1 VHKRALPARPKRL
14 AIISSASGA
23 AIADVLAVL
32 GRRFPLLD
40 VVLLPV
46 AVQGEDAEAQ
56 VLRALARTPATGAD
70 VVLVTRGGGS
80 LEDLW
85 TFNLETVARAVRAC
99 PLPTVVAIGHET
111 DFTIAEFAADLR
123 APTPSAAAELI
134 VPDAAELR
142 LVVVRH
148 GAALT
153 RSISHRMV
161 LAHHRLDAS
170 RARLRDPR
178 ERLRQLMQRADDIE
192 ARLAAAAWRR
202 LRDLSSRTARLERTR
217 RAYHPAR
224 IVAQRTR
231 TVDALERRNDGAMRA
246 AITRGTAAT
255 SALARTL
262 RAVSPVAVL
271 ERGYAIV
278 TRADGDLLR
287 SAEGIAPGDQ
297 LDVRLA
303 RGRLAVEVRS
313 AGAPTDP

>member
-1 VHKRALPARPKRL
+1 
-14 AIISSASGA
+14 
-23 AIADVLAVL
+23 
-32 GRRFPLLD
+32 
-40 VVLLPV
+40 
-46 AVQGEDAEAQ
+46 
-56 VLRALARTPATGAD
+56 
-70 VVLVTRGGGS
+70 
-80 LEDLW
+80 
-85 TFNLETVARAVRAC
+85 
-99 PLPTVVAIGHET
+99 
-111 DFTIAEFAADLR
+111 
-123 APTPSAAAELI
+123 
-134 VPDAAELR
+134 
-142 LVVVRH
+142 
-148 GAALT
+148 
-153 RSISHRMV
+153 
-161 LAHHRLDAS
+161 
-170 RARLRDPR
+170 
-178 ERLRQLMQRADDIE
+178 MQRADDIE

-287 SAEGIAPGDQ
+287 SADGIAPGDQ